1 MAYNQKKFGGFGNLV
16 QNLSKLK
23 GSKDKMTPR
32 EIGSAINTI
41 KSGMPNMKNKIKS
54 AFSDFNPFSKYR

>member
-1 MAYNQKKFGGFGNLV
+1 MAYKQKEFGGFGNLV
-16 QNLSKLK
+16 QNLAKLR
-23 GSKDKMTPR
+23 GSRDKMTPG

-41 KSGMPNMKNKIKS
+41 KSGMPKMKGKIKS